1 MQKRLYIELLLL
13 FVGIPIVLA
22 MPVYLIPKLLVGAS
36 GLLYVVILAVREKQ
50 SLVNTTLVINWRH
63 FLKVLAYRFLVI
75 AAVTCLIVALYFPD
89 ELFKVVLT
97 DPIKWLVILFVY
109 SLLSVYPQELL
120 YRPFFFKRYGTL
132 FESKRMLILINA
144 VVFSLAHLFFES
156 TLVLFITFIGGLVF
170 AYTYYKTN
178 SILLVCLEH
187 ALYGC
192 WLFTVGMGGMLG
204 FPS

>member
-22 MPVYLIPKLLVGAS
+22 LPVYLIPKLLVGAS
-36 GLLYVVILAVREKQ
+36 GLLYVVILAVREKR
-50 SLVNTTLVINWRH
+50 SLVNTTLVIHWRH
-63 FLKVLAYRFLVI
+63 FLKILAFRFLVI
-75 AAVTCLIVALYFPD
+75 AVVTYLIVAVYFPD

-97 DPIKWLVILFVY
+97 DPMKWLIILFVY

-132 FESKRMLILINA
+132 FESKRMLILLNA
-144 VVFSLAHLFFES
+144 VVFSIAHLFFES
-156 TLVLFITFIGGLVF
+156 TLVLFITFIGGLIF

-178 SILLVCLEH
+178 SILLVCIEH

-192 WLFTVGMGGMLG
+192 WLFTVGMGGKLG